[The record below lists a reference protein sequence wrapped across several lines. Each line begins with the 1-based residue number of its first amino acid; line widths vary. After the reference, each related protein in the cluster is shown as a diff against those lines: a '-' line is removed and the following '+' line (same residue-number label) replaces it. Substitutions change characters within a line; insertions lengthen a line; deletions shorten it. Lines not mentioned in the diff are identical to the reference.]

1 MQDRPTAAEI
11 LATIGEYLQQ
21 DVLPLVEGA
30 VRYRTLVAANLVALL
45 GREIDAGVGATETE
59 RADLVALLGIAGVEG
74 AQERRVEDLS
84 AILQARLVAAEPLD
98 GEFLRASREVLER
111 SVRDKLATNKP
122 GYDAYDMAVEVR

>member
-84 AILQARLVAAEPLD
+84 AILQARLVAAGPHD
-98 GEFLRASREVLER
+98 GEFLQASREVLER

-122 GYDAYDMAVEVR
+122 GYDAYDMADEGR

>member
-84 AILQARLVAAEPLD
+84 AILQARLVAAGPLD
-98 GEFLRASREVLER
+98 GEFLQASREVLER

>member
-11 LATIGEYLQQ
+11 LAAIGEYLQQ

-45 GREIDAGVGATETE
+45 GREIDAVVGAAETE
-59 RADLVALLGIAGVEG
+59 RADLVALLGIAGAEG
-74 AQERRVEDLS
+74 GQERRVEDLS
-84 AILQARLVAAEPLD
+84 AILQARLVAAEPLE

-122 GYDAYDMAVEVR
+122 GYDAYDMADEGR